1 MEAMLHS
8 DPMNMRI
15 TVHSL
20 WNQNSKIPPEQF
32 YGGPSPASASGSLTL
47 HRMALDILSIPAMA
61 AEVERLFAQCKR
73 IIKDDRHPPEPDS
86 IEALECETKGIGGNK
101 IHLSFIAVSKT
112 RETRNHTG
120 CHT

>member
-1 MEAMLHS
+1 MTMSSSAGWMEAMLHS
-8 DPMNMRI
+8 HPMNMRI

-61 AEVERLFAQCKR
+61 AEVERLFSQCKR
-73 IIKDDRHPPEPDS
+73 IIKDDRHSLEPDS
-86 IEALECETKGIGGNK
+86 IEALECVK
-101 IHLSFIAVSKT
+101 SFYRRWLDHSQ
-112 RETRNHTG
+112 RG
-120 CHT
+120 CSGQ